1 MTIGGVRYRVID
13 EGVVEGQSRRTVNGV
28 RVDAPIRY
36 NAVRVE
42 EMTDGP
48 MRSHPEAPPIR

>member
-1 MTIGGVRYRVID
+1 MCPNDIWKINGRRYRVVE
-13 EGVVEGQSRRTVNGV
+13 EGVVEGQSRRTLNGV

-42 EMTDGP
+42 EYDEP
-48 MRSHPEAPPIR
+48 VEAQS

>member
-1 MTIGGVRYRVID
+1 MCPNDIWKINGRRYRVVE
-13 EGVVEGQSRRTVNGV
+13 EGVVEGQSRPTLNGV

-42 EMTDGP
+42 EYDEP
-48 MRSHPEAPPIR
+48 VEAQS